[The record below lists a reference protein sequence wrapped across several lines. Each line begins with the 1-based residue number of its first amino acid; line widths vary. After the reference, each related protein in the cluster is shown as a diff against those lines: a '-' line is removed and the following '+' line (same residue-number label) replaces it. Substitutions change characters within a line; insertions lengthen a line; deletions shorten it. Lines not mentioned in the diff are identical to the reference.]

1 MVIDKH
7 FTSTGFL
14 VHKGKVLLLNHR
26 KLEMWLPFG
35 GHIDAGEDPIET
47 LHREAREETGF
58 EIEIVGDSFEFHDE
72 SVSTL
77 SCPETILLE
86 RIEPAHFHIDL
97 IYFVRPVAGSERLAP
112 EEHTEMRWF
121 DRAALRG
128 RSIKADVRILGTR
141 AIDRMEELDGE

>member
-35 GHIDAGEDPIET
+35 GHIDPGEDPIET

-86 RIEPAHFHIDL
+86 RIEPAHFHIDM
-97 IYFVRPVAGSERLAP
+97 IYFVRPVAG
-112 EEHTEMRWF
+112 
-121 DRAALRG
+121 
-128 RSIKADVRILGTR
+128 
-141 AIDRMEELDGE
+141 